1 MNAGTAEDQTTY
13 FYSFPSNRIELWFLL
28 ESERFLH
35 PVFREFY
42 KERDVVREERRMRIE
57 SSPQGQLVE
66 ALDATAFEAHPYKNS
81 PAGWASDI
89 ESLRATDAEAF
100 YKRYYGPSNLTIG
113 IAGDVNPAE
122 AKKLAEKYFGPIPA
136 RPAPPLVDTVEP
148 PQNGEKRVM
157 VASPAQPFL
166 VIAYKRP
173 DQYSK
178 DNAALDVLEQI
189 LSGGRTSIIYKEM
202 VRDKKIAL
210 GAASYAT
217 YPGGKYP
224 SLFLFFVVPNSGHTV
239 DEMEKS
245 VYEIVDR
252 VKKEK
257 PDAEALQ
264 RVKINLRA
272 ALIQKL
278 DSNSG
283 LAAEL
288 CAYQA
293 RIRRLAQTVHR
304 ARRIQSSDRGGR
316 PARRAEVS
324 AGEHSHGGVYVRA
337 LLRKPQGRRE
347 MKRLTLFLAILT
359 AGVVVAQEAPK
370 PVYGPPSYKSL
381 KYPPLPQVKIPEPV
395 EVTLSNGMRVLLLE
409 DHELPLIRG
418 LALIRTGNLFDPSDK
433 HGLSQVMAD
442 VLRSGGTKSKTGDQ
456 IDEELENIAGSVE
469 AGMDETSASVSFSGL
484 KETTDQ
490 VLAVFKDV
498 LTNPE
503 FRQDKLDLTLT
514 QYRSAIARRNDD
526 ASDIPGRELTRIL
539 YGKDTPYGWQPE
551 YADLARIHREDL
563 IAFYQRYYF
572 PKNIMLAVYGDFTA
586 ADMKDK
592 LEKLFADWKVRAA
605 CRRRR
610 FRR

>member
-1 MNAGTAEDQTTY
+1 MRFRVLLLALLPGLLAAQSLQDFEKKVTQFTLPNGMTFLVIERHNAPVVSFHTYANVGAVDDPTGRTGLAHMFEHMAFKGTSNIGTKNWTLEKKALDAIEAVYNRLDAERNKAFRADPKKIAALEAELKTAIEKADSYVESNEYDRIVESNGGVGMNAGTAEDQTTY

-66 ALDATAFEAHPYKNS
+66 ALDSTAFAAHPYKNS

-89 ESLRATDAEAF
+89 ENLRATDAEAF

-122 AKKLAEKYFGPIPA
+122 AKKLAEKYFGQIPA
-136 RPAPPLVDTVEP
+136 RPTPPVVDTVEP

-257 PDAEALQ
+257 PDAAALQ
-264 RVKINLRA
+264 RVKTNLRA
-272 ALIQKL
+272 SLIQKL

-288 CAYQA
+288 ASYQA
-293 RIRRLAQTVHR
+293 QYGDWRKLFTELDEYNQVT
-304 ARRIQSSDRGGR
+304 
-316 PARRAEVS
+316 AEDVQ
-324 AGEHSHGGVYVRA
+324 R
-337 LLRKPQGRRE
+337 
-347 MKRLTLFLAILT
+347 
-359 AGVVVAQEAPK
+359 VAQ
-370 PVYGPPSYKSL
+370 
-381 KYPPLPQVKIPEPV
+381 KY
-395 EVTLSNGMRVLLLE
+395 LLE
-409 DHELPLIRG
+409 ST
-418 LALIRTGNLFDPSDK
+418 RTVVYTYAPS
-433 HGLSQVMAD
+433 
-442 VLRSGGTKSKTGDQ
+442 SKENAGD
-456 IDEELENIAGSVE
+456 A
-469 AGMDETSASVSFSGL
+469 
-484 KETTDQ
+484 K
-490 VLAVFKDV
+490 
-498 LTNPE
+498 
-503 FRQDKLDLTLT
+503 
-514 QYRSAIARRNDD
+514 
-526 ASDIPGRELTRIL
+526 
-539 YGKDTPYGWQPE
+539 
-551 YADLARIHREDL
+551 
-563 IAFYQRYYF
+563 
-572 PKNIMLAVYGDFTA
+572 
-586 ADMKDK
+586 
-592 LEKLFADWKVRAA
+592 
-605 CRRRR
+605 
-610 FRR
+610 

>member
-66 ALDATAFEAHPYKNS
+66 ALDSTAFAAHPYKNS

-89 ESLRATDAEAF
+89 ENLRATDAEAF

-122 AKKLAEKYFGPIPA
+122 AKKLAEKYFGRIPA
-136 RPAPPLVDTVEP
+136 RPTPPVVDTVEP

-224 SLFLFFVVPNSGHTV
+224 GLFLFFVVPNSGHTV

-252 VKKEK
+252 VKKDK
-257 PDAEALQ
+257 PDPAALQ
-264 RVKINLRA
+264 RVKTNLRA

-288 CAYQA
+288 ASYQA
-293 RIRRLAQTVHR
+293 GYGDWRKLFTELDEYNQVT
-304 ARRIQSSDRGGR
+304 
-316 PARRAEVS
+316 AEDVQ
-324 AGEHSHGGVYVRA
+324 R
-337 LLRKPQGRRE
+337 
-347 MKRLTLFLAILT
+347 
-359 AGVVVAQEAPK
+359 VAQKYLIESTRTVVYTYAPAK
-370 PVYGPPSYKSL
+370 
-381 KYPPLPQVKIPEPV
+381 
-395 EVTLSNGMRVLLLE
+395 
-409 DHELPLIRG
+409 
-418 LALIRTGNLFDPSDK
+418 
-433 HGLSQVMAD
+433 
-442 VLRSGGTKSKTGDQ
+442 GD
-456 IDEELENIAGSVE
+456 A
-469 AGMDETSASVSFSGL
+469 
-484 KETTDQ
+484 K
-490 VLAVFKDV
+490 
-498 LTNPE
+498 
-503 FRQDKLDLTLT
+503 
-514 QYRSAIARRNDD
+514 
-526 ASDIPGRELTRIL
+526 
-539 YGKDTPYGWQPE
+539 
-551 YADLARIHREDL
+551 
-563 IAFYQRYYF
+563 
-572 PKNIMLAVYGDFTA
+572 
-586 ADMKDK
+586 
-592 LEKLFADWKVRAA
+592 
-605 CRRRR
+605 
-610 FRR
+610 